1 MVVSTCTSY
10 KFCLDV
16 AYYLCIDVTVLMLLY
31 AMFETKQ
38 GIGQAE
44 LLSEQQLHVYDLL
57 WYH

>member
-1 MVVSTCTSY
+1 
-10 KFCLDV
+10 
-16 AYYLCIDVTVLMLLY
+16 MLLY

-57 WYH
+57 WYHWTIHHDR